1 MVMKTVVERFR
12 IFKTQFVPPSG
23 IPYGD
28 TPEEYLKNIERLLCM
43 YRHMRMIRL
52 FDEKSFLLQRGGRAG
67 TNASTEGEEGYAVGY
82 GAAMTDHEKVIG
94 AQHVHVPH
102 YRQNAAMLW
111 LDQDKEAALMRI
123 LLYWGGSEVGNL
135 SADNHR
141 GDHPMCVPI
150 GTQVG
155 LAQGRALAI
164 KVLKEKRAV
173 LCVCGDGATSTGD
186 FNTGINFAGAL
197 HTPLVVLATN
207 NQYAISVPRER
218 QTAAK
223 TFAQKGIAAGIHS
236 EQVDGNDV
244 LAVYHVVYSALERA
258 VNTSEPSVI
267 EAITYRLGAHTT
279 ADEPKVYRDEAEVEE
294 ARKKD
299 PILRMRRLLDRLNIW
314 DDEKEAAYC
323 VWANERIEKAVERY
337 EGHVL
342 KNPLTLSQLYDYQVA
357 SPHYTLTRERDLLL
371 AYQNAIAKMEKKE

>member
-1 MVMKTVVERFR
+1 METVTARFR
-12 IFKTQFVPPSG
+12 ILCTQFLPPSG
-23 IPYGD
+23 IAYKD
-28 TPEEYLKNIERLLCM
+28 TPKEYLTNTDRLLCM
-43 YRHMRMIRL
+43 YRHMRMTRL
-52 FDEKSFLLQRGGRAG
+52 FDQKSFLLQRGGRAG

-82 GAAMTDHEKVIG
+82 AAAMTDHEKVIG

-123 LLYWGGSEVGNL
+123 LLYWGGSEMGNL
-135 SADNHR
+135 SAENHP

-155 LAQGRALAI
+155 LAHGRAFAM

-173 LCVCGDGATSTGD
+173 VCICGDGATSTGD
-186 FNTGINFAGAL
+186 FNTSINFAGAL
-197 HTPLVVLATN
+197 KVPLVVIVTN
-207 NQYAISVPRER
+207 NQYAISMPRQR
-218 QTAAK
+218 QTAAQ

-244 LAVYHVVYSALERA
+244 LAVYHVVYAALERA
-258 VNTSEPSVI
+258 VNHSEPSLI

-279 ADEPKVYRDEAEVEE
+279 ADEPKLYRDDAEVEE

-299 PILRMRRLLDRLNIW
+299 PILRMRRLLDRLEIW
-314 DDEKEAAYC
+314 DDEKEADYC
-323 VWANERIEKAVERY
+323 AWAEKRIEAAVERY
-337 EGHVL
+337 EEHVL
-342 KNPLTLSQLYDYQVA
+342 RNPLTFSQLYDHQVA
-357 SPHYTLTRERDLLL
+357 SLHYTQSRERDLLL
-371 AYQNAIAKMEKKE
+371 AYQDMVAKMEIKE